1 MISPSP
7 GAGGAERDVGAACAG
22 RGGGG
27 PPVLAGHG
35 QARHHRAVAAGV
47 RQGVVPGLGEG
58 SRDDVILRGGD
69 VTGTLGEAGA
79 AHAGG
84 AGRDGLGGGAAL
96 HQTPHLRAVGVGA
109 LVRAGAALRHGDG
122 GELAGWTELRHAGHV
137 VTLSNAQLCA
147 ISNTL
152 LTCWCGQRAGS
163 GQQEPGGVGAR
174 SPLGQRPGPGP
185 HSTSSQPLGGRQKV
199 RAIVFLLIDNAHNV

>member
-69 VTGTLGEAGA
+69 VTGALGEAGA

-122 GELAGWTELRHAGHV
+122 GELAGGTELRHAGHV

-147 ISNTL
+147 MSNTL
-152 LTCWCGQRAGS
+152 C
-163 GQQEPGGVGAR
+163 
-174 SPLGQRPGPGP
+174 
-185 HSTSSQPLGGRQKV
+185 
-199 RAIVFLLIDNAHNV
+199 